1 MSVVS
6 IPPTVPDFKR
16 LFEAL
21 PGFYLVLD
29 PGLRIVAVSDAY
41 ARATMTQREA
51 ILGRGIFDV
60 FPDNPDDPQA
70 DGVRN
75 LHASLQRVL
84 KGLVGDA
91 MPVQQYDIRRP
102 AEAGGG
108 FEERYWK
115 PYNSP
120 VLDAQGRLS
129 YIVHQVEDVTEFVRS
144 QQQGVEQ
151 DRRLGTLHE
160 RTVQLEAQVEARR
173 RTEEGLAASRIAALN
188 MMEDAVEA
196 RNLAEQANARLK
208 LEIAERKSAEEEVR
222 RLNAD
227 LERRVTER
235 TAQLEEAN
243 RELEA
248 FSYSVSHDLRSPLR
262 SMAGFSEAV
271 FEDFGPQLPEEGR
284 RYLRVIREGAQ
295 RMGELIDDLLAFSRL
310 SRTPLTKREVDPEQI
325 VRGVLEELNWQRQGR
340 NIDLRIAAMPV
351 CQGDPAL
358 LKLVWTNLLTNALK
372 FTRQR
377 DPAVVE
383 LGSSAE
389 AGERVYYVRDNGAG
403 FDMRYASK
411 LFGVFQ
417 RLHRVEDYEGTGVGL
432 AIVHRIVHRHG
443 GRTWAEAQ
451 VDRGAT
457 FYFTVEKGNSE

>member
-6 IPPTVPDFKR
+6 IPPPIPDFKR

-41 ARATMTQREA
+41 AQATMTEREA

-108 FEERYWK
+108 FEERFWK

-120 VLDAQGRLS
+120 VLDAQGRLAC
-129 YIVHQVEDVTEFVRS
+129 IVHQVEDVTEFVRS
-144 QQQGVEQ
+144 QRQGVEQ
-151 DRRLGTLHE
+151 NRMLGTLHD
-160 RTVQLEAQVEARR
+160 RTVQLEAQIEARH
-173 RTEEGLAASRIAALN
+173 LAEASLATSRIAALN
-188 MMEDAVEA
+188 MMEDAVDA

-208 LEIAERKSAEEEVR
+208 LEIMERKLAEEEIR
-222 RLNAD
+222 RLNSD
-227 LERRVTER
+227 LEQRVTER

-262 SMAGFSEAV
+262 SMAGFSQAV
-271 FEDFGPQLPEEGR
+271 LEDFGPQLPEDGQ
-284 RYLRVIREGAQ
+284 RYLRTICQGAQ

-310 SRTPLTKREVDPEQI
+310 SRAALDKREVNHGQL
-325 VRGVLEELNWQRQGR
+325 VRDSLDDLAWQQRGR
-340 NIDLRIAAMPV
+340 NIDLRIGLLPV
-351 CQGDPAL
+351 CEGDPVL

-377 DPAVVE
+377 EPAVVE
-383 LGSSAE
+383 AGCSAE
-389 AGERVYYVRDNGAG
+389 GGEKIYFVRDNGAG
-403 FDMRYASK
+403 FDMRYAGK

-432 AIVHRIVHRHG
+432 AIVQRILHRHG
-443 GRTWAEAQ
+443 GRVWAEAQ

-457 FYFTVEKGNSE
+457 FYFTVEKGSST